1 VNPLQ
6 RFEKRLESMV
16 NRTFARAFKSDL
28 EPVELAAGL
37 QRELDTRARILSRDR
52 SLVPNVFVIRLSAM
66 DHANLDPYSG
76 TLTRELADVVREHAR
91 TQRYAFSGPV
101 SITLQVDEDL
111 RTGDFAVDSDVVAGV
126 DRGADYSP
134 SDTGERRAAAYV
146 EVNGT
151 VHPILAAGLLVGRGS
166 DADLRI
172 DDAGISRRHA
182 EFRVHGEGEHAQV
195 TVVDL
200 GSTNGT
206 VVDGVRVTQAP
217 VLDGSRIVMG
227 QSVLTVH
234 LRDPRRSRA
243 G

>member
-6 RFEKRLESMV
+6 RFEKRLETVV

-37 QRELDTRARILSRDR
+37 QRELDGRAKILSRDR
-52 SLVPNVFVIRLSAM
+52 SLVPNVFEIRLSPM
-66 DHANLDPYSG
+66 DHDNLEPYEG
-76 TLTRELADVVREHAR
+76 TLTRELADVVTEHAR
-91 TQRYAFSGPV
+91 QQHYAFSGPV
-101 SITLQVDEDL
+101 SVSLAVDESL
-111 RTGDFAVDSDVVAGV
+111 RTGNFAVRSDVVAGV
-126 DRGADYSP
+126 DRGASFVP
-134 SDTGERRAAAYV
+134 TDTGERRAAAYV
-146 EVNGT
+146 EINGT

-172 DDAGISRRHA
+172 DDAGVSRRHA
-182 EFRVHGEGEHAQV
+182 EFRVHGQGEHAQV
-195 TVVDL
+195 VVVDL

-217 VLDGSRIVMG
+217 IVDGSRVVLG

-234 LRDPRRSRA
+234 LRDPRR
-243 G
+243 